1 MASGS
6 ESESG
11 PAAVAAGSGGIA
23 IISVDGGGAPE
34 LTVRTPDADA
44 GALGSETCLEKKS
57 WKACMASHP
66 ERIEQIRRHDV
77 ERDLMPGNVLGE
89 LPRMERIRAK
99 ARGP

>member
-6 ESESG
+6 ESVSG

-57 WKACMASHP
+57 WKACMASHGSP
-66 ERIEQIRRHDV
+66 SRVPSGSWRSTRIQSGSSRYDDTMLSGI
-77 ERDLMPGNVLGE
+77 
-89 LPRMERIRAK
+89 
-99 ARGP
+99 